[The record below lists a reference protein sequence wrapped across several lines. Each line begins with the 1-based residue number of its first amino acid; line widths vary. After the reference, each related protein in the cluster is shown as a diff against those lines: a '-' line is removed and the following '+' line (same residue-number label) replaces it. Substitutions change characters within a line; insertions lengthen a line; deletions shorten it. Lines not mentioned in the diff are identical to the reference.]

1 MAGSKVIAVK
11 ISSVDRPPGG
21 QVSSLVK
28 KPAEKDFSSLM
39 DMAKRENADQYLKEM
54 LEKII
59 KLGEK
64 IKTTPRLQ
72 DIREYKKHITEYLSF
87 ILKNYYR
94 VAKDYALYSSSLL
107 IRVNVINKKIDELVT
122 RFLED
127 QKDNIKL
134 IKQVDEI
141 SGLLLDLY
149 N

>member
-1 MAGSKVIAVK
+1 M
-11 ISSVDRPPGG
+11 
-21 QVSSLVK
+21 SSLVK
-28 KPAEKDFSSLM
+28 KTAEKDFSSLM

-54 LEKII
+54 LEKIM

-94 VAKDYALYSSSLL
+94 VAKDYAMYSSSLL
-107 IRVNVINKKIDELVT
+107 IRVDVINKKIDELVT
-122 RFLED
+122 QFLED

>member
-1 MAGSKVIAVK
+1 
-11 ISSVDRPPGG
+11 
-21 QVSSLVK
+21 VSSLVK
-28 KPAEKDFSSLM
+28 KTAEKDFSSLM

-54 LEKII
+54 LEKIM

-94 VAKDYALYSSSLL
+94 VAKDYAMYSSSLL
-107 IRVNVINKKIDELVT
+107 IRVDVINKKIDELVT
-122 RFLED
+122 QFLED

>member
-1 MAGSKVIAVK
+1 MIAVK
-11 ISSVDRPPGG
+11 ISPVDRPPGG

-28 KPAEKDFSSLM
+28 KTAEKDFSSLM

-54 LEKII
+54 LEKIM

-94 VAKDYALYSSSLL
+94 VAKDYAMYSSSLL
-107 IRVNVINKKIDELVT
+107 IRVDVINKKIDELVT
-122 RFLED
+122 QFLED

>member
-1 MAGSKVIAVK
+1 VIAVK
-11 ISSVDRPPGG
+11 ISPVDRPPGG

-28 KPAEKDFSSLM
+28 KTAEKDFSSLM

-54 LEKII
+54 LEKIM

-94 VAKDYALYSSSLL
+94 VAKDYAMYSSSLL
-107 IRVNVINKKIDELVT
+107 IRVDVINKKIDELVT
-122 RFLED
+122 QFLED